1 MHISEMI
8 DNANEAVTN
17 IAVVHGQVMMEL
29 MATQEFTPE
38 QKVFISDQLLRISDA
53 TSIAQKKFSLEVEE
67 D

>member
-17 IAVVHGQVMMEL
+17 IAVVHSQVMMEL

-53 TSIAQKKFSLEVEE
+53 TAIAQKKFSLEVEAG
-67 D
+67 